1 MAENLTYKIVTGTVA
16 EIENQ
21 INELATHGW
30 RVVSSVSLYTSN
42 LTVILEHSNMAASA
56 SSEGW
61 HQALRSEN

>member
-30 RVVSSVSLYTSN
+30 RVVSWLAFTHR
-42 LTVILEHSNMAASA
+42 IL
-56 SSEGW
+56 
-61 HQALRSEN
+61 R